1 MRLEVVRRVAMVA
14 VIPIL
19 LPLIL
24 VTPGL
29 MGRPAVLSAIPALI
43 VGLTDTHVVIDIH
56 GAVDHYLYRSILLHV
71 QGEDNVSFNRT
82 YTEYDSYDLE
92 VNFSRGTSPAF
103 DVYVLIADRQRN
115 TYALN
120 GTVFTGTDEGGDFV
134 SITDRETMRTTVVR
148 TPADVRTLVPRGEG
162 P

>member
-14 VIPIL
+14 VIPVL
-19 LPLIL
+19 LALIL
-24 VTPGL
+24 VTPSL

-43 VGLTDTHVVIDIH
+43 VGLTDTHVVLDVH
-56 GAVDHYLYRSILLHV
+56 GAVDHYRYRSILLHL
-71 QGEDNVSFNRT
+71 QGEENVSFNRT
-82 YTEYDSYDLE
+82 HTEYDSYDLE
-92 VNFSRGTSPAF
+92 VNFSRDASAAF
-103 DVYVLIADRQRN
+103 DVYVLIADRQGN

-120 GTVFTGTDEGGDFV
+120 GTVFTGVDESGDFV
-134 SITDRETMRTTVVR
+134 SITDRGTMRTTVVR